1 MAYKKKEFKYSD
13 DTEALRRAVTDLG
26 AAPTYS
32 SEYGGLAKS
41 ALDDYLNRAKFS
53 YDVNAD
59 ALYNQYAD
67 KYTRQGQLA
76 MKDTMGQAAAM
87 TGGYGNSYAQ
97 SVGQQAYQGYMQQL
111 ADKVPELQQIAYAR
125 YKDEGQNMLD
135 KYGLYAD
142 AEARDY
148 SRHQDA
154 LADYYKR
161 LGLAENRLADA
172 EAKDWEKYVH
182 DENIAYQLDR
192 DAIDDAYRN
201 KQYEEGVRQYNTS
214 MAYNE
219 NQAALD
225 RAHNKE
231 MAELE
236 NKYAVAD
243 REDKQSHEYL
253 MSGYDTGRKA
263 FEDGEFDDW
272 TMGEHEEYALG
283 LVKMDGN
290 TASANQHINM
300 LEEYGL
306 INETEANA
314 LREAVKKQYNTKDW
328 YTEGSKRR
336 TTNGGK

>member
-1 MAYKKKEFKYSD
+1 
-13 DTEALRRAVTDLG
+13 
-26 AAPTYS
+26 
-32 SEYGGLAKS
+32 
-41 ALDDYLNRAKFS
+41 
-53 YDVNAD
+53 
-59 ALYNQYAD
+59 
-67 KYTRQGQLA
+67 
-76 MKDTMGQAAAM
+76 
-87 TGGYGNSYAQ
+87 
-97 SVGQQAYQGYMQQL
+97 
-111 ADKVPELQQIAYAR
+111 
-125 YKDEGQNMLD
+125 MLD

-148 SRHQDA
+148 SRYQDA

-219 NQAALD
+219 KQAALD

-253 MSGYDTGRKA
+253 MSGYEEGRKA
-263 FEDGEFDDW
+263 YEDEEFDGW
-272 TMGEHEEYALG
+272 TMREHEEYVLG
-283 LVKMDGN
+283 MVKADGN
-290 TASANQHINM
+290 VSDAKKHIAM
-300 LEEYGL
+300 LEEYGYISPVEGKVL
-306 INETEANA
+306 
-314 LREAVKKQYNTKDW
+314 LDKAVKAM
-328 YTEGSKRR
+328 
-336 TTNGGK
+336 GKK